1 MSCSLF
7 SIIHCFF
14 SSLLSII
21 LSLLFA
27 LFHNTLSARSSNQL
41 RTSGSFLSLT
51 IMFCMS
57 QFRLF
62 LFFSQIII
70 LPYILPLVIEL
81 FDFINF
87 HLHLH
92 LIIFIMTVIIIIIL
106 MIIIINIII
115 LCYSSKHAERCKI
128 WICDPLYY
136 KKEFLISDFKCW
148 NTFRCNGYW
157 DTIK

>member
-1 MSCSLF
+1 LLPILSF
-7 SIIHCFF
+7 SILYCFF
-14 SSLLSII
+14 SSLSSII

-27 LFHNTLSARSSNQL
+27 LFNNALSTRSSNQL

-51 IMFCMS
+51 TMFCVS

-62 LFFSQIII
+62 LIFSQIII

-92 LIIFIMTVIIIIIL
+92 LIIFIFIMTVIIIIIL

-115 LCYSSKHAERCKI
+115 LCDSSKHAKRYKI
-128 WICDPLYY
+128 WICDP
-136 KKEFLISDFKCW
+136 
-148 NTFRCNGYW
+148 
-157 DTIK
+157 